1 MKNLIT
7 IAVDAMGV
15 DNAPQKIIDG
25 IDVHAKNSKNVYYK
39 LFGDKDIID
48 PIINKKSIDKN
59 LFEVI
64 HTNEKIKNEDSAFTA
79 AKRGKNTSMWLAI
92 ESVKKKLSDIV
103 I

>member
-7 IAVDAMGV
+7 IAVDAMGG

-25 IDVHAKNSKNVYYK
+25 IDLHAKNSKNVYYK

-59 LFEVI
+59 LFEI
-64 HTNEKIKNEDSAFTA
+64 FHTNEK
-79 AKRGKNTSMWLAI
+79 
-92 ESVKKKLSDIV
+92 
-103 I
+103 